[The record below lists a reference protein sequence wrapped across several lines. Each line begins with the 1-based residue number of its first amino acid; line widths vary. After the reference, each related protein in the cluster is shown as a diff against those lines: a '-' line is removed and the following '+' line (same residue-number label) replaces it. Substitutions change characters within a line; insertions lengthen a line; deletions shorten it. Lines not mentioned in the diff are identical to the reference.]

1 MDGEE
6 LYVPDDER
14 IGKIM
19 RERKTLSESEMN
31 ERETFT
37 H

>member
-1 MDGEE
+1 MDDEE
-6 LYVPDDER
+6 LYVPDER